1 MRWWWG
7 KVKIELISIFKFLQ
21 HVAFNENIIKW
32 VKTTLKTIIPEAIT
46 DISVFSCFL
55 MDSILNVHF
64 LIWKNIR
71 ELLWELRNHPIV
83 LEGNMSQPSWSLTLF
98 HDKTFS
104 RNHFR
109 NSTTLSTFGL
119 QKSSSSFYSCTLSNK
134 SLFWVWINVAEH
146 CGLVKQKNSKES
158 IHL

>member
-32 VKTTLKTIIPEAIT
+32 VKTILETIIPEAIT

-55 MDSILNVHF
+55 TDSILNVHF

-83 LEGNMSQPSWSLTLF
+83 LEGNMSQPTWSLTLF
-98 HDKTFS
+98 HDI
-104 RNHFR
+104 
-109 NSTTLSTFGL
+109 TLSTFGL
-119 QKSSSSFYSCTLSNK
+119 LKSSSSFYSCTLNFLIFMSNK
-134 SLFWVWINVAEH
+134 SLYWVWINVAEH
-146 CGLVKQKNSKES
+146 CWLVKQKNPKES

>member
-21 HVAFNENIIKW
+21 QVAFNENIIKW
-32 VKTTLKTIIPEAIT
+32 VKTTLETIIPEAIT

-55 MDSILNVHF
+55 TDSILNVHF

-83 LEGNMSQPSWSLTLF
+83 LEGNMSQPTWSLTLF
-98 HDKTFS
+98 HDI
-104 RNHFR
+104 
-109 NSTTLSTFGL
+109 TLSTFGL
-119 QKSSSSFYSCTLSNK
+119 LKSSSSFYSCTLNFLIFMSNI
-134 SLFWVWINVAEH
+134 SLYWVWINVAEH
-146 CGLVKQKNSKES
+146 CWLVKQKNPKES